1 MFCRRAWQRVGPLA
15 RRAFKPKPTNAA
27 PVRYMAFGVP
37 GGSTNMAYFVLC
49 GGGLTAAV
57 VYAYKTVSGD
67 SERYEDRLSNMGST
81 AKAPEAAAP
90 VREAAEP
97 EAEAAE
103 PEAEAAEPEAEAAEP
118 EAAPTTEVV
127 AESVTAAAEPV
138 AETAA
143 EPVVEAVSEE
153 EAAAPASEVVA
164 TEAEGEPAVA
174 EEAAPAAVVEE
185 VLEATPVSVEVA
197 ATEETPAEVPAAESA
212 GTAAVDEAPLAEA
225 EPVSAVPEAEATP
238 AAELAASHLY
248 SDIRSG
254 WNVLIFYIS
263 ISQPLLPVSSY
274 LSESLPDML
283 TAVKV
288 LTGSTVEIAAASVC
302 ETSLVK
308 AVRKI
313 EGDGKGLDSTLEV
326 GEPEV
331 QEATAEVVA
340 KEAAE
345 EATVVN
351 EEEVT
356 SAEAGADAEDTEA
369 PGPEDLIKEET
380 SSSVVAEEEAA
391 APRSEEPATSAPTVE
406 VVGEVEAED
415 QAPVPGAAPEDET
428 EASLEDAAPAEE
440 TTPAEEDVTSAEAAP
455 VDETSPDE
463 TTPAAET
470 SVEEAAA
477 EASAVDAVEAVAVVD
492 ATQLAAASSASD
504 LELLS
509 AAAPESTSEAPVQEA
524 KHCHSCH
531 PAPSAA
537 EEVAPPAALG
547 GQLASEV
554 HEAKEAELLVEGQK
568 PKVSIWT
575 VKSCSVM

>member
-1 MFCRRAWQRVGPLA
+1 M
-15 RRAFKPKPTNAA
+15 
-27 PVRYMAFGVP
+27 
-37 GGSTNMAYFVLC
+37 
-49 GGGLTAAV
+49 
-57 VYAYKTVSGD
+57 
-67 SERYEDRLSNMGST
+67 
-81 AKAPEAAAP
+81 
-90 VREAAEP
+90 
-97 EAEAAE
+97 
-103 PEAEAAEPEAEAAEP
+103 
-118 EAAPTTEVV
+118 
-127 AESVTAAAEPV
+127 
-138 AETAA
+138 
-143 EPVVEAVSEE
+143 
-153 EAAAPASEVVA
+153 
-164 TEAEGEPAVA
+164 
-174 EEAAPAAVVEE
+174 
-185 VLEATPVSVEVA
+185 
-197 ATEETPAEVPAAESA
+197 
-212 GTAAVDEAPLAEA
+212 
-225 EPVSAVPEAEATP
+225 
-238 AAELAASHLY
+238 
-248 SDIRSG
+248 
-254 WNVLIFYIS
+254 LIFYIS

-274 LSESLPDML
+274 PSESLPDML

-391 APRSEEPATSAPTVE
+391 APRSEEPATSAPIVE

-440 TTPAEEDVTSAEAAP
+440 ATPAEEDATSAEAAP

-554 HEAKEAELLVEGQK
+554 HEAKEAELLVEGQSK
-568 PKVSIWT
+568 NILYELP
-575 VKSCSVM
+575 VKFLNTP